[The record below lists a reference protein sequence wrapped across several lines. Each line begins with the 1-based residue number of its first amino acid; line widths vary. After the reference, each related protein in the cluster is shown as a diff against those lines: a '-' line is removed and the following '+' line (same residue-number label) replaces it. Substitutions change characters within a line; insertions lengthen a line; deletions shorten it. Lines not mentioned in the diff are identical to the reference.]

1 MLEAHV
7 GAEVFDRGMRA
18 WMALPDATP
27 ATTDAFIA
35 AMSAAA
41 GRDVG
46 AFLRP
51 WLDETVIP
59 RVAAVVDGE
68 ELIVS
73 QDGPSFLLDV
83 DVDLVTATGTVR
95 RRVPLTGPSTTMS
108 LGGLSGVTGVVID
121 PDRRLLIH
129 RSAEPTAAA
138 GSTGEPSR

>member
-1 MLEAHV
+1 
-7 GAEVFDRGMRA
+7 MRA

-27 ATTDAFIA
+27 ATTDAFIG

-59 RVAAVVDGE
+59 RVAAVVEGE

-73 QDGPSFLLDV
+73 QEGPSFLLDV
-83 DVDLVTATGTVR
+83 DVDLVTAKGTVR
-95 RRVPLTGPSTTMS
+95 RRVSLTGPSATVS

-129 RSAEPTAAA
+129 RNDATAAA